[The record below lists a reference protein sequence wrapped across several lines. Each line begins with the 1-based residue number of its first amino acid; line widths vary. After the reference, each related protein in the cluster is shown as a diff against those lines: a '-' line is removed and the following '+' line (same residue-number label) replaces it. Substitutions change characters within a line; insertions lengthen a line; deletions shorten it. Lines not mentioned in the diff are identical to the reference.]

1 MSLTSGVLIG
11 QCLAFANVHGE
22 KKWLFGHL
30 VNLFF
35 CAFLPLESKMTLI
48 STSHQEEMALFK
60 CSCCKSSSSQRP
72 SFYSPTGV
80 GNVLALLEQ
89 DLLFVQT
96 LISNSHSGCGDL
108 PSERSSVWGS
118 FFSFF
123 FSFFMAHVWV
133 VLMKALNKSCAVYT
147 VHHLSTLA
155 VFTSAA
161 LSSQS
166 AWGFFPRP
174 GIRGNWLIAVSA
186 GSNRLKPVRSGSGCS
201 RLDGGSELMACQR
214 GY

>member
-1 MSLTSGVLIG
+1 MYMVRRNGYLDIWWIYFSVLF
-11 QCLAFANVHGE
+11 CHSSR
-22 KKWLFGHL
+22 KW
-30 VNLFF
+30 
-35 CAFLPLESKMTLI
+35 LI
-48 STSHQEEMALFK
+48 STSHQEETALFK

-166 AWGFFPRP
+166 AWGFSL
-174 GIRGNWLIAVSA
+174 GQGLEGTGWLQWAPA
-186 GSNRLKPVRSGSGCS
+186 QTGSNQFVPVLAAAG
-201 RLDGGSELMACQR
+201 
-214 GY
+214 